1 MKKSLIAL
9 AALAA
14 VSAVSAQ
21 STVSVYGRLDM
32 GYSSANQTNAWG
44 IVLPNTSTAF
54 QEQKTSTTS
63 LGANNSRTTSRL
75 GFSGVEDLGGGL
87 KAMFNYEL
95 GLNADNIGTHTG
107 TANKTMSE
115 NDGTRIGFGNTRL
128 ANIGVSGGF
137 GTVVL
142 GTFLNAHDAM
152 RGYNVNT
159 FGMAGGDFM
168 SRHNANQSDASGAT
182 IGATFVG
189 AATAYMGNTVLFANS
204 TAANST
210 ATTGVTGTA
219 VALKAINGV
228 GFNGRSHNAVA
239 YSSPSISGFTVGLGV
254 QADRTSRTANPT
266 SQAADTR
273 SVSGETISLTY
284 AAGPL
289 KATYVNGSSK
299 LVDMD
304 NTSTSAYTSL
314 KNKDAGFAASYDLGV
329 AQVFLMNESVTGN
342 VTGGLLGGYSVKTAA
357 TEVGVKF
364 PMGALTP
371 YVVMGQGKIT
381 INNTTADSVFKTTAT
396 QYGTTYD
403 LSKRSYMYAAY
414 GADKVTLSGVGLKR
428 SGTTIGLVHS
438 F

>member
-44 IVLPNTSTAF
+44 TMHANSIAF
-54 QEQKTSTTS
+54 QEQKTSTTT
-63 LGANNSRTTSRL
+63 LGNNNGRTTSRL
-75 GFSGVEDLGGGL
+75 GFNGVEDLGGGL
-87 KAMFNYEL
+87 KAMFNYEVGL
-95 GLNADNIGTHTG
+95 GPDNIGTKTG
-107 TANKTMSE
+107 TGDKLLNEMDA
-115 NDGTRIGFGNTRL
+115 TRVGFGGTRL

-142 GTFLNAHDAM
+142 GTFMNAHDAL

-159 FGMAGGDFM
+159 FAMAGGDFLA
-168 SRHNANQSDASGAT
+168 RHNANQTDAGT
-182 IGATFVG
+182 VGATFVG
-189 AATAYMGNTVLFANS
+189 AATTAAGNTVLFANT
-204 TAANST
+204 TAANSA

-228 GFNGRSHNAVA
+228 GINGRSHNAVG
-239 YSSPSISGFTVGLGV
+239 YSSPSISGFSVGLGV
-254 QADRTSRTANPT
+254 QADRTSRTANPV

-289 KATYVNGSSK
+289 KATYVSGTGK
-299 LVDMD
+299 VVDMD
-304 NTSTSAYTSL
+304 ATTTSAYTSM

-329 AQVFLMNESVTGN
+329 AQVFLMNEGVTGN
-342 VTGGLLGGYSVKTAA
+342 VTGGLLAGYSVKTVA

-364 PMGALTP
+364 PMGAFTP
-371 YVVMGQGKIT
+371 YVAMGQGKIT
-381 INNTTADSVFKTTAT
+381 INNTTADSVFKTSAT

-414 GADKVTLSGVGLKR
+414 GSDKVTLSGVGLKR